1 MLGFLGFK
9 SKPKITEKML
19 EQYNINIIKYAD
31 IKIDKTPIATTG
43 SGIFYKGTYQNEAV
57 SIKVVDITKDATVIN
72 EFLFWDLY
80 RNNKEHLCLY
90 DRLWCT
96 FYYLFEP
103 LFHC

>member
-57 SIKVVDITKDATVIN
+57 SISPEVLINKGINVNMLISSSLIISLLKVGLKLLLSIL
-72 EFLFWDLY
+72 E
-80 RNNKEHLCLY
+80 
-90 DRLWCT
+90 
-96 FYYLFEP
+96 
-103 LFHC
+103 